1 MKHVRWLLGRHGML
15 FYSKDFLNVQEY
27 DLKQHN
33 RCMNVVCCLYQVLA
47 AVQYCLHYASI
58 LLLVQY
64 AYLNHHHHTRESVC
78 CAGTTP
84 ATLGLWS

>member
-1 MKHVRWLLGRHGML
+1 
-15 FYSKDFLNVQEY
+15 
-27 DLKQHN
+27 
-33 RCMNVVCCLYQVLA
+33 MNVVCCLYQVLA